1 MVMVH
6 YIPRHVA
13 VIMDGNGRWGKA
25 QGLSRSQGH
34 YAGVQ
39 SMEVVIDKCMDLG
52 VEALTLYA
60 FSTENWSRAADE
72 VNYLMFLPIK
82 FFQSKLPEFMRRNIR
97 IAVSGNMERVPD
109 RTRVAIERAVDR
121 TSRNTGMVVNFAFN
135 YGGRDEIVSA
145 ARLLAL
151 EVAAGR
157 LDVDEIDE
165 SVVPGFLYT
174 ADLPTL
180 DLVVR
185 TGGEKRISNFLLW
198 QIADAELYFSDLL
211 FPDFDGAAIE
221 EAVRVWQES
230 CGYPVGVIDPVHVES
245 MEG

>member
-60 FSTENWSRAADE
+60 FSTENWSRSADE

-97 IAVSGNMERVPD
+97 IAVSGNMERVPE

-121 TSRNTGMVVNFAFN
+121 TSRNSGMVVNFAFN

-145 ARLLAL
+145 TKRLAQL
-151 EVAAGR
+151 VAAGQM
-157 LDVDEIDE
+157 DVDDISED
-165 SVVPGFLYT
+165 VVPGHLYT
-174 ADLPTL
+174 ANLPEL
-180 DLVVR
+180 DLVIR

-198 QIADAELYFSDLL
+198 QMADAELYFSNLL
-211 FPDFDGAAIE
+211 FPDFDGAAME
-221 EAVRVWQES
+221 EAVLAWQRS
-230 CGYPVGVIDPVHVES
+230 CGFPVGVLGPVRADS